1 MRVTYYL
8 SLVIYSNSGLHK
20 RFLRWVTWRTWKV
33 TWKTPRPVSK
43 LRRVT
48 HTRLQVSDKSTHPI
62 RPTYQLLA
70 SSTFLSKQTSNQPT
84 ILFSQNKSAPATSQM
99 NRLTNFTSK
108 SVPSQEEMGA
118 KLYMVGSSFKS
129 IFQPNK
135 RNIIST
141 FELGVMVILVKFA
154 QKRERRVWT
163 EEDLANASTGWPSTS
178 QHGHFS
184 SHLSHTYLEGLFLI

>member
-1 MRVTYYL
+1 
-8 SLVIYSNSGLHK
+8 
-20 RFLRWVTWRTWKV
+20 
-33 TWKTPRPVSK
+33 
-43 LRRVT
+43 
-48 HTRLQVSDKSTHPI
+48 
-62 RPTYQLLA
+62 
-70 SSTFLSKQTSNQPT
+70 
-84 ILFSQNKSAPATSQM
+84 M

-154 QKRERRVWT
+154 QKRERR
-163 EEDLANASTGWPSTS
+163 A
-178 QHGHFS
+178 
-184 SHLSHTYLEGLFLI
+184 